1 MEENKE
7 FIKKAIGA
15 VYKESLLKEDEKLE
29 ALTLKT
35 FEDYEWSEKEEK
47 ELKDELVRLSNKYRK
62 KTYNCYIDGAVD
74 NQSEELRAGIG
85 FVIYLDDK
93 TFYKHQYK
101 LAETYTAEEVTQS
114 TSSHIAEYQAM
125 ISLLRVMSEQIL
137 RPELTTLKVYSDS
150 ETLVGQYYGEF
161 RVTNP
166 IQKKLR
172 KKILDLSKRFRSVE
186 MQWIP
191 REKNIIA
198 NQLAQKSF
206 VLN

>member
-15 VYKESLLKEDEKLE
+15 VYKEALLKEDKELE
-29 ALTLKT
+29 VLTLKI
-35 FEDYEWSEKEEK
+35 FEDYEWSEKEKTEIEDK
-47 ELKDELVRLSNKYRK
+47 LAQISKKHRK
-62 KTYNCYIDGAVD
+62 TTYTCYIDGAVD
-74 NQSEELRAGIG
+74 NQLEEPRAGIG

-93 TFYKHQYK
+93 TFYKHQYE

-125 ISLLRVMSEQIL
+125 ISLLRVMSEQVL
-137 RPELTTLKVYSDS
+137 NPELTNLKVYSDS
-150 ETLVGQYYGEF
+150 EILVGQYYGEF

-172 KKILDLSKRFRSVE
+172 KKIFDLSKRFRSVE

-191 REKNIIA
+191 REQNTIA